1 LCHLTIETPKKT
13 KDDTMDPTYR
23 LRIATRLHFLL
34 LRRYGQD
41 IEVSH
46 LLKSRARN
54 HDGLWLCKATG
65 DAELIALARLLA
77 HANHLHAKEEARL
90 REEALMSA
98 AFAAGNAAPNDMP
111 WSFDTSGF
119 GLTHPQHL
127 VDEGQ
132 LEAAGARHRFS
143 PLRWLKRGAQHKQA

>member
-1 LCHLTIETPKKT
+1 
-13 KDDTMDPTYR
+13 MDPTYR

-46 LLKSRARN
+46 LLKCGGRN

-65 DAELIALARLLA
+65 DDELIALARLLA
-77 HANHLHAKEEARL
+77 HANQLHAKDEARL
-90 REEALMSA
+90 REHALMSA
-98 AFAAGNAAPNDMP
+98 AVSASNAPPAEMP

-119 GLTHPQHL
+119 GLTHPLHL
-127 VDEGQ
+127 NDESRP
-132 LEAAGARHRFS
+132 AAPRGGRRFN
-143 PLRWLKRGAQHKQA
+143 PLRWLKRREQRETA

>member
-1 LCHLTIETPKKT
+1 
-13 KDDTMDPTYR
+13 MDPTYR
-23 LRIATRLHFLL
+23 LRTATRLHFLL

-65 DAELIALARLLA
+65 DAELIALARQLA
-77 HANHLHAKEEARL
+77 HANHLYAQDESRL
-90 REEALMSA
+90 REEALISA
-98 AFAAGNAAPNDMP
+98 CAVGGAANDMP

-127 VDEGQ
+127 PDMSTP
-132 LEAAGARHRFS
+132 AAKFDLPKTPRRFS
-143 PLRWLKRGAQHKQA
+143 PLRWLKGSAQPERA

>member
-1 LCHLTIETPKKT
+1 
-13 KDDTMDPTYR
+13 MDPTYR
-23 LRIATRLHFLL
+23 LRTATRLHFLL

-46 LLKSRARN
+46 LLKSRARD
-54 HDGLWLCKATG
+54 HDGLWLCRATG
-65 DAELIALARLLA
+65 DDELIALSRLLA
-77 HANHLHAKEEARL
+77 HANNLHAKEETRL

-98 AFAAGNAAPNDMP
+98 AVAAGNAPQNDMP

-127 VDEGQ
+127 NDESRLDAPRTG
-132 LEAAGARHRFS
+132 RRFN
-143 PLRWLKRGAQHKQA
+143 PLRWLKGTAPQESAS

>member
-1 LCHLTIETPKKT
+1 MASHDDGTTKK
-13 KDDTMDPTYR
+13 DEDETMDPTYR
-23 LRIATRLHFLL
+23 LRTATRLHFLL

-65 DAELIALARLLA
+65 DTELIALARLLA
-77 HANHLHAKEEARL
+77 HANHLHA

-98 AFAAGNAAPNDMP
+98 CAVGGAAPIDMP

-127 VDEGQ
+127 PEEPNDTPQ
-132 LEAAGARHRFS
+132 SARRFS
-143 PLRWLKRGAQHKQA
+143 PLRWLKGSAQHKGA

>member
-1 LCHLTIETPKKT
+1 
-13 KDDTMDPTYR
+13 M
-23 LRIATRLHFLL
+23 ATRLHFLL

-65 DAELIALARLLA
+65 DDELIALARLLA

-119 GLTHPQHL
+119 GLTQPQHL
-127 VDEGQ
+127 NIEPGPDVPR
-132 LEAAGARHRFS
+132 AGRRFS
-143 PLRWLKRGAQHKQA
+143 PLRWLKGSARQTDA

>member
-1 LCHLTIETPKKT
+1 
-13 KDDTMDPTYR
+13 MDPTYR
-23 LRIATRLHFLL
+23 LRTATRLHFLL

-77 HANHLHAKEEARL
+77 HANHLHAKEETRL

-98 AFAAGNAAPNDMP
+98 VAGAAGGAAANDMP

-127 VDEGQ
+127 PEEPNDAPQRV
-132 LEAAGARHRFS
+132 RRFS
-143 PLRWLKRGAQHKQA
+143 PLRWLKGSAQHRDT